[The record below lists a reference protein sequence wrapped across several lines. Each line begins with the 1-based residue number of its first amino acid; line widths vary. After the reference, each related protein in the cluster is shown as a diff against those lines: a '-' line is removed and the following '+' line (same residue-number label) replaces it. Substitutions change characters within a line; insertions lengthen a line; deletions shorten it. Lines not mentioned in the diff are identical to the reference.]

1 MAAKKERRQRA
12 LPNAVTLC
20 SEQEPCQVA
29 WRHDGTAYER
39 IELPAPSA
47 EVLPGVR
54 WGHTSEFFSPAFWK
68 YHSQA
73 HRETERFRRHAFG
86 RTLVEEVSAC
96 LLGGYGMPAEL
107 GWAAFVRLRDEGLLS
122 GQAGTD
128 ELERA
133 LTRPFKVANSWRKYR
148 FARQRAKYLRGAI
161 KAVRA
166 VVPTRDGRELRN
178 QLISITGVG
187 PKTASWIVRNHLGS
201 DDVAILD
208 VHITRAGI
216 AAGVFPESADPIR
229 HYFKLEA
236 RFLEFCVAIDEPA
249 SRLDAIMWDYMRR
262 IFPSQNRRPG
272 QRQEETWRAGGS
284 TEKESRVGRRALI
297 Q

>member
-1 MAAKKERRQRA
+1 MSEQ
-12 LPNAVTLC
+12 LQCTQPNAVTVRNERA
-20 SEQEPCQVA
+20 SCQVA

-39 IELPAPSA
+39 IELPPPSA
-47 EVLPGVR
+47 EVLPGIR
-54 WGHTSEFFSPAFWK
+54 WGNVEEFFTPAFWK

-73 HRETERFRRHAFG
+73 HRDAECFQSHALG

-122 GQAGTD
+122 GRAGTD

-133 LTRPFKVANSWRKYR
+133 LTRPFKVANTRRKYR
-148 FARQRAKYLRGAI
+148 FARQKAKYLSGAI
-161 KAVRA
+161 NAVRA
-166 VVPTRDGRELRN
+166 LPPTRDGRQLRSH
-178 QLISITGVG
+178 LICITGIG

-201 DDVAILD
+201 DEVAILD

-216 AAGVFPESADPIR
+216 AAGVFPRTADPTR
-229 HYFKLEA
+229 NYFKLEQ
-236 RFLEFCVAIDEPA
+236 RFLEFCEAIDEPP

-262 IFPSQNRRPG
+262 IFPVTKKKMRSG
-272 QRQEETWRAGGS
+272 QGQLFHTA
-284 TEKESRVGRRALI
+284 
-297 Q
+297 